1 MQIGS
6 RIKEL
11 RKSRNFSALEMSM
24 KAQISQSYLY
34 ELESNH
40 KSPSFETLEKIC
52 AVLHISLSEFFDSN
66 MFELPPVNEE
76 SSLSKHYYQLSP
88 TNRRLLDK
96 MIEFMLESSE

>member
-11 RKSRNFSALEMSM
+11 RKSRNFSALEMAM
-24 KAQISQSYLY
+24 KSQISQSYLY
-34 ELESNH
+34 ELESNI

-52 AVLHISLSEFFDSN
+52 AALHISLSDFFNSN
-66 MFELPPVNEE
+66 IFELPPANEDN
-76 SSLSKHYYQLSP
+76 SLSKRYYQLSP